1 METQDLD
8 LSCKYKGVEKD
19 GKKGKFWKTC
29 TWTSSDS
36 GTCIYFNDE
45 APANESL
52 LPTHRGNGSWP
63 VHRDKCLGRM
73 EDANFAQGNRKECR
87 IVIPNVKLKDT
98 GNWTC
103 QLERCRNATDKE
115 CNGQEANTCTGHAT
129 VYVLVLHILPIL
141 TIT

>member
-29 TWTSSDS
+29 TWRHSDS
-36 GTCIYFNDE
+36 GKCTYVNDE

-52 LPTHRGNGSWP
+52 LPTHRGNGSN
-63 VHRDKCLGRM
+63 CLGRM
-73 EDANFAQGNRKECR
+73 KDANFAQRNRNECR
-87 IVIPNVKLKDT
+87 IVIPNVTLKDT

-103 QLERCRNATDKE
+103 LLERCRNATDKE
-115 CNGQEANTCTGHAT
+115 CNGQEANTCTGEET
-129 VYVLVLHILPIL
+129 VNILVLHILSIL